1 VTYFRAIDPFPLQS
15 AEHTKLHEFYA
26 HLAAGR
32 LTTSR
37 CRGCGRLDWPPRG
50 FCPECASDAF
60 EWVELP
66 REGTVH
72 GFTIQETGVPAG
84 YPRPLIFAMVEVTGL
99 RIFAPLVEASDPARV
114 AVGAAV
120 RFTRLRVADDP
131 RGHPRYLPAF
141 TLTEPAGE

>member
-1 VTYFRAIDPFPLQS
+1 MTYFRAIDPFPLQS

-84 YPRPLIFAMVEVTGL
+84 FTSPLVFAIVKVSGL
-99 RIFAPLVEASDPARV
+99 RIFAPVLTRDPA
-114 AVGAAV
+114 ALETGARV
-120 RFTRLRVADDP
+120 RFAPVRVADDP
-131 RGHPRYLPAF
+131 KSAPRHLVAF
-141 TLTEPAGE
+141 EIA

>member
-84 YPRPLIFAMVEVTGL
+84 FTSPLVFAIVKVSGL
-99 RIFAPLVEASDPARV
+99 RIFAPVLTRDPA
-114 AVGAAV
+114 ALETGARV
-120 RFTRLRVADDP
+120 RFAPVRVADDP
-131 RGHPRYLPAF
+131 KGAPRHLVAF
-141 TLTEPAGE
+141 EIA

>member
-1 VTYFRAIDPFPLQS
+1 MTYFRAIDPFPLQS

-84 YPRPLIFAMVEVTGL
+84 FTSPLVFAIVKVSGL
-99 RIFAPLVEASDPARV
+99 RIFAPVLTRDPA
-114 AVGAAV
+114 ALETGARV
-120 RFTRLRVADDP
+120 RFAPVRVADDP
-131 RGHPRYLPAF
+131 KGAPRHLVAF
-141 TLTEPAGE
+141 EIA